1 VGFGR
6 GPSCC
11 PRPAYPR
18 VRPPG
23 RACTLNGMA
32 VPPVVIY
39 PPDDDGGRRVRVDG
53 SIRGRAFSVQD
64 IARFMQEAGLQ
75 EWDEMDVVRS
85 LLIEWRGG
93 GPDVWTH

>member
-1 VGFGR
+1 MGFGR

-93 GPDVWTH
+93 GPEAWTH